1 MFYKMSPVFII
12 GLILLGL
19 FAGFISGVVGIGGGV
34 IIVPLLVMLFGFTE
48 HSAQGTTLALLIL
61 PLGILAAMSYWQK
74 GFIDIKAALL
84 ISAGFVIGGYFGG
97 KYAIL
102 LSDQV
107 LKKVFALLLIAIAVK
122 LLLFSKA

>member
-1 MFYKMSPVFII
+1 MSPVFIV

-74 GFIDIKAALL
+74 GYIDIKAALL
-84 ISAGFVIGGYFGG
+84 ISAGFEIGGYFGG

-107 LKKVFALLLIAIAVK
+107 LKKIFALLLIAIAVK
-122 LLLFSKA
+122 LLFFSKA

>member
-1 MFYKMSPVFII
+1 MSTTFLI
-12 GLILLGL
+12 GFILLGL

-34 IIVPLLVMLFGFTE
+34 IIVPVLVMLFGFTE

-107 LKKVFALLLIAIAVK
+107 LKKIFAFLLIAIAVK
-122 LLLFSKA
+122 LLFFSKA

>member
-1 MFYKMSPVFII
+1 MSPVFII